1 MMQRAMLAR
10 WLRAA
15 ATAALVGGVVLVV
28 TAGPA
33 AATDVNDEASLRA
46 AVANTSES
54 SIVLTAD
61 VLLTCG
67 GGAALVRN
75 SATPLT
81 IDGQGHTVSQTCST
95 NDLIDVVG
103 SGSLTLTHV
112 LLSGGADATVKTDTA
127 AVTLDS
133 SLIIGG
139 DVHGIDTATGPVAV
153 TRSAIFDGHVDG
165 IHSAGGP
172 VTVTDTAFSSGGS
185 GIVADGDVQLV
196 RSSIR
201 FVGGDGLAVNG
212 AATVV
217 NSTIALARGNGIVAG
232 GPTTLVYSSVV
243 GNAFVPNGTAYNL
256 AYQGGGSFVLQNTLI
271 AHALGAPVDNCAVGP
286 ITSEGYNFSD
296 DATCALD
303 AATDLPAGGD
313 AMVSEQA
320 IPSESL
326 ASAFVPQPGS
336 PLIGAI
342 PGAACQAGAA
352 AGITGDQFGN
362 PRPGPDG
369 TCDIGAFQTEG
380 AVAPPAPAPVAV
392 PVAVTPTFTG

>member
-1 MMQRAMLAR
+1 MQTAMLAR

-15 ATAALVGGVVLVV
+15 VTAALVAGVVLVV

-46 AVANTSES
+46 AVANTAES

-61 VLLTCG
+61 VDLTCG
-67 GGAALVRN
+67 GGGVLLRN

-81 IDGQGHTVSQTCST
+81 IDGQGHSIVQMCST

-103 SGSLTLTHV
+103 TGSLTLAHV
-112 LLSGGADATVKTDTA
+112 LLSGGGDATVKTDTA
-127 AVTLDS
+127 AVTLYGS
-133 SLIIGG
+133 VIIGAG
-139 DVHGIDTATGPVAV
+139 HGIDTATGPVAV
-153 TRSAIFDGHVDG
+153 SVSVIFDGNVDG

-172 VTVTDTAFSSGGS
+172 VTVTDAALESGGS

-196 RSSIR
+196 RSTIR
-201 FVGGDGLAVNG
+201 FVGGDGLVVNG
-212 AATVV
+212 EATVV
-217 NSTIALARGNGIVAG
+217 NSTISLAQGNGIVAG
-232 GPTTLVYSSVV
+232 GTTTLVYSSVI
-243 GNAFVPNGTAYNL
+243 GNAYGASGTAHNL

-271 AHALGAPVDNCAVGP
+271 AQTLGAPVDNCAVGP
-286 ITSEGYNFSD
+286 ITSHGYNFSD

-303 AATDLPAGGD
+303 AATDRPAGGD
-313 AMVSEQA
+313 AMVSEQS
-320 IPSESL
+320 IPSGSPFL
-326 ASAFVPQPGS
+326 AFVPQPGS

-342 PGAACQAGAA
+342 PGAACQVGAA

-369 TCDIGAFQTEG
+369 TCDIGAVQTEG
-380 AVAPPAPAPVAV
+380 TVAPPVSAPAPAPVAI
-392 PVAVTPTFTG
+392 TPTFTG